1 MLSRENIIKFLSVAT
16 ALAAFVS
23 LFMFVNVQMDKYNYF
38 IYLYGESNQPG
49 AKALVKL
56 ISRDGEIVGS
66 PKIFLNGVP
75 QATSLID
82 LRPDM
87 REIAVEFGGERVS
100 FPLTFRD
107 ISAKPVFRAKPL
119 HLTPQ
124 ELSKPPH
131 PQRVGGRSIFLLPE
145 QFRLVPEFETTL
157 NLYCVEDDKP
167 CQDDVIIINGSEQ
180 RLKNGFVQ
188 ISSVFSKDA
197 GLTVGFHDGLSD
209 FIRVPYHGKMFKIYE
224 NKDAV
229 TLASL
234 SDTRNV
240 HIDCYSGGSW
250 AGTDVVSVSF
260 DGLVLPAV
268 YKNCDTVQVSLN
280 SASPGTMFL
289 VKSKAN
295 DLLYPVDDP
304 YFKQLAGPLKHFSPA
319 AQASFARAYNSSFF
333 QPLSVVF
340 SGERLEKEFMKRRGE
355 ALSLYRTGFISA
367 GLFGLLIFAYSMIRR
382 IRVVEG
388 EDDELISHSLKRQWF
403 MTIAAI
409 AFYLVSLFS
418 IVYLFNHLA

>member
-1 MLSRENIIKFLSVAT
+1 MFSRENIIKFLSVLSG
-16 ALAAFVS
+16 LAAFLS

-56 ISRDGEIVGS
+56 ISRDGEIVGN
-66 PKIFLNGVP
+66 PRIFLNGVQ

-100 FPLTFRD
+100 FPLTFGD
-107 ISAKPVFRAKPL
+107 TSAKPVFKAKPL

-131 PQRVGGRSIFLLPE
+131 PQRIGGRKVFLLPE

-157 NLYCVEDDKP
+157 YLYCLEDGKP
-167 CQDDVIIINGSEQ
+167 CQDDVVIINGTEQ
-180 RLKNGFVQ
+180 RLKNGYVPV
-188 ISSVFSKDA
+188 SSVFSKDA

-209 FIRVPYHGKMFKIYE
+209 FVRVPYHGKMFKIYE
-224 NKDAV
+224 DKNAV

-240 HIDCYSGGSW
+240 HIDCYSGGAW
-250 AGTDVVSVSF
+250 AGTDIVSVSF
-260 DGLVLPAV
+260 EGLVLPAV

-295 DLLYPVDDP
+295 DLRYPVDDP
-304 YFKQLAGPLKHFSPA
+304 YFRELAAALKHFSPA
-319 AQASFARAYNSSFF
+319 AQANFAKAYNSSFF
-333 QPLSVVF
+333 QPLSVFF
-340 SGERLEKEFMKRRGE
+340 SGEKLEKEFMKKRGE
-355 ALSLYRTGFISA
+355 SLALYRTAFIMA
-367 GLFGLLIFAYSMIRR
+367 GLVGLVIFAYSMIRR

>member
-1 MLSRENIIKFLSVAT
+1 MLSRENIIKFLSVLSG
-16 ALAAFVS
+16 LAAFLS

-56 ISRDGEIVGS
+56 ISRDGEIVGN
-66 PKIFLNGVP
+66 PRIFLNGVQ

-100 FPLTFRD
+100 FPLTFGD
-107 ISAKPVFRAKPL
+107 ISAKPVFKAKPL

-131 PQRVGGRSIFLLPE
+131 PQRIGGRKVFLLPE

-157 NLYCVEDDKP
+157 YLYCVEEGKP
-167 CQDDVIIINGSEQ
+167 CQDDVVIINGTEQ
-180 RLKNGFVQ
+180 RLKNGYVPV
-188 ISSVFSKDA
+188 SSVFSKDA

-209 FIRVPYHGKMFKIYE
+209 FVRVPYHGKMFKIYE
-224 NKDAV
+224 DKNAV

-240 HIDCYSGGSW
+240 HIDCYSGGAW
-250 AGTDVVSVSF
+250 AGTDIVSVSF
-260 DGLVLPAV
+260 EGLVLPAV

-289 VKSKAN
+289 VRSKAN
-295 DLLYPVDDP
+295 DLRYPVDDP
-304 YFKQLAGPLKHFSPA
+304 YFRELAGALKHFPPA
-319 AQASFARAYNSSFF
+319 AQANFAKAYNSSFF

-340 SGERLEKEFMKRRGE
+340 SGEKLEKEFMKKRGE
-355 ALSLYRTGFISA
+355 SLAFYRTAFIMA
-367 GLFGLLIFAYSMIRR
+367 GLVGLVIFAYSMIRR